1 MNRPGM
7 AKHSESAFNEADAIR
22 LLADLLESE
31 HTIKTF
37 FKENDRTPNLD
48 GFFELVGNDGDPK
61 KQFIVQIKKTK
72 ALECAT
78 SGKYRGKYV
87 YDLETA
93 FLYYVKAK
101 VAENPAIYFVVDI
114 DNNRVFYIYLSDA
127 LLMQLN
133 FEGHNTIRFG
143 FDKKNII
150 SNLSLFYEELDEIAT
165 QRNKKFVYKTEGE
178 IAIMQE
184 AV

>member
-7 AKHSESAFNEADAIR
+7 AKHSESSFNEADAIR

-72 ALECAT
+72 ALDT
-78 SGKYRGKYV
+78 
-87 YDLETA
+87 
-93 FLYYVKAK
+93 
-101 VAENPAIYFVVDI
+101 II
-114 DNNRVFYIYLSDA
+114 DVSVHMNDA
-127 LLMQLN
+127 VSCSQT
-133 FEGHNTIRFG
+133 G
-143 FDKKNII
+143 
-150 SNLSLFYEELDEIAT
+150 
-165 QRNKKFVYKTEGE
+165 
-178 IAIMQE
+178 
-184 AV
+184 